1 MNLHSYE
8 SGLKNFFTDFI
19 KPNKKKQ
26 YLSGCYIVSRDQ
38 YPHDFKLGMSTDLM
52 SRIINQY
59 KICMSH
65 KNECFIHYAV
75 ICPRESIK
83 NKSYSKI
90 VEKLLAVIAEDDTE
104 SYSHEW
110 FLSGNDM
117 DTVGNNLVEVIKQ
130 NPKLVMTVIKFE
142 SDGFYILNTG
152 SSNYLKQNEW
162 SVKTNFDKTPNFDPA
177 VNLFLVGES
186 NETLLEVARAEQ
198 QRLIEQA
205 ELLKNNTVLAEEARR
220 ISEEREIKSIARRLK
235 YADNKVKRDIEKL
248 EQKKKEL
255 LLKKPIV
262 SNITKRSKR
271 VITVPARFR
280 D

>member
-1 MNLHSYE
+1 MNLHSHE

-142 SDGFYILNTG
+142 SDGFYILNK
-152 SSNYLKQNEW
+152 SNEW

-186 NETLLEVARAEQ
+186 NETLLEVARTEQ

-255 LLKKPIV
+255 MLKKPIV